1 MSRPN
6 CQLAVLMNCFPEA
19 FTGVLFRTTVRLMMN
34 CRPAV
39 TMGKLSNVSTL
50 PTLVN
55 VCGTGVPSSSQ
66 VTVWLTY
73 VRSTPVA
80 LRSSMTLMLCRSFGD
95 PWKSTTVPVAGSNR
109 TGIVSFQVKGTPT
122 VTKGG
127 PGGFAFSIFSTGNS
141 RILIQLPCGLALFVL
156 LVVIYALVLDSPK

>member
-1 MSRPN
+1 MSRPKSH
-6 CQLAVLMNCFPEA
+6 LAVLMNCFPGV
-19 FTGVLFRTTVRLMMN
+19 FTAGLLFRTTLSVMAN

-39 TMGKLSNVSTL
+39 TIGMLSNVSTL

-66 VTVWLTY
+66 VRVGGPTT

-80 LRSSMTLMLCRSFGD
+80 LRSSTTVMLCRSLTD
-95 PWKSTTVPVAGSNR
+95 PAKSMTVPVAGSNR
-109 TGIVSFQVKGTPT
+109 TGIVSVQVKGTPM

-127 PGGFAFSIFSTGNS
+127 PGGFDLSIFSTGI
-141 RILIQLPCGLALFVL
+141 RMFWQPALRVL
-156 LVVIYALVLDSPK
+156 VEPLTNQSLWL

>member
-1 MSRPN
+1 MSRPKSH
-6 CQLAVLMNCFPEA
+6 LAVLMNCIPGA

-39 TMGKLSNVSTL
+39 TMGMLSNVSTL

-66 VTVWLTY
+66 VMVWLTY
-73 VRSTPVA
+73 VRSTTVA
-80 LRSSMTLMLCRSFGD
+80 
-95 PWKSTTVPVAGSNR
+95 VAGSNR

-127 PGGFAFSIFSTGNS
+127 PGGFAFSIFSTGIS
-141 RILIQLPCGLALFVL
+141 RFWQLCLS
-156 LVVIYALVLDSPK
+156 VLDEPLTNQSLFS